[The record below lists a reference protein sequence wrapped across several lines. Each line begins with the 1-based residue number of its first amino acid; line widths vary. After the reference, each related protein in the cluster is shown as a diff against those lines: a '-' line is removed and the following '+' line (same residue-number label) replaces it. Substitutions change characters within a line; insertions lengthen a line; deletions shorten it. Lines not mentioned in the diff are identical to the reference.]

1 MNRSAYF
8 NYIEENLNVLSYRV
22 NARGKLN
29 ILDLNL
35 HCENFYMDL
44 LNLIYGLC
52 LENLNTIN
60 QNIEGIDLIDNVNK
74 LIIQVSSTST
84 KQKIES
90 TLSKEIFKKYNEY
103 SFKFISISKPADNL
117 RKNSFKNPYNI
128 NFNAENDIYD
138 IPVILR
144 HISSLGIDKQK
155 ELYEFIK
162 RELGREVD
170 TIRVY
175 SDLAMIINILSK
187 ENLSNIQQD
196 INVNSFEIQKK

>member
-1 MNRSAYF
+1 M
-8 NYIEENLNVLSYRV
+8 
-22 NARGKLN
+22 
-29 ILDLNL
+29 
-35 HCENFYMDL
+35 
-44 LNLIYGLC
+44 
-52 LENLNTIN
+52 
-60 QNIEGIDLIDNVNK
+60 
-74 LIIQVSSTST
+74 
-84 KQKIES
+84 
-90 TLSKEIFKKYNEY
+90 
-103 SFKFISISKPADNL
+103 

-187 ENLSNIQQD
+187 ENLRKI
-196 INVNSFEIQKK
+196 